1 MNKKLYEI
9 VSNTEHLEET
19 KIKEVLTTQ
28 KAIKDYAY
36 IIHDKDNKN
45 GAPIAPHYHVAIRLK
60 YGVKS
65 DNVAKWFGIG
75 SNFIQAVKGD
85 WSDMLKYL
93 THENAP
99 EKYQYSEDEVKS
111 NYIWTADK
119 VATPIAPKRDT
130 EIINAIVN
138 GDIREFNYYEH
149 ITAVEYNLYKKQ
161 IDNAFKYRTDLI
173 KGKKRNMECVYITG
187 KSGTGKST
195 YAQMMC
201 ESKGYSYFVSSGSND
216 VLDGYAGQDCII
228 LDDLRPS
235 CMGLSD
241 LLKMLDNN
249 TASTVKSRYKNK
261 VLECKMIIIT
271 SILKIDEFFNG
282 VFKEQ
287 KEPITQ
293 LKRRCKMHL
302 RFENDYFYASV
313 FDPVANDYS
322 NEYKYENPVSALY
335 PKVELTQEEQLDYI
349 SDMLIA
355 NTSPIAKG
363 HTVPGLV
370 EQIFEPFELT
380 PDTNLKN

>member
-9 VSNTEHLEET
+9 VSNTEHLELT
-19 KIKEVLTTQ
+19 KINEVLSSQ
-28 KAIKDYAY
+28 NAIKDYAY
-36 IIHDKDNKN
+36 ILHDKDTNN
-45 GAPIAPHYHVAIRLK
+45 NEPVSPHYHVAIRLK

-65 DNVAKWFGIG
+65 DNVAKWFGVTE
-75 SNFIQAVKGD
+75 NFIQAVKGD

-99 EKYQYSEDEVKS
+99 QKHQYTEAEVTS
-111 NYIWTADK
+111 NYNWTADK
-119 VATPIAPKRDT
+119 IDKPTSRGRADEIAT
-130 EIINAIVN
+130 AIVN
-138 GDIREFNYYEH
+138 GEIREYNYFEH
-149 ITAVEYNLYKKQ
+149 ITVIEYNRYKKD

-173 KGKKRNMECVYITG
+173 KGKERTMECVYITG

-195 YAQMMC
+195 YAKMMC
-201 ESKGYSYFVSSGSND
+201 ENKGYSYFISSGSND

-241 LLKMLDNN
+241 LLKMLENN

-261 VLECKMIIIT
+261 VLECKMIVIT

-313 FDPVANDYS
+313 FDPVTNDYS
-322 NEYKYENPVSALY
+322 AEYQYENPVAAMY
-335 PKVELTQEEQLDYI
+335 PKTILTQEEQLNYI
-349 SDMLIA
+349 NNMLISSA
-355 NTSPIAKG
+355 EPIAKG
-363 HTVPGLV
+363 RKIEGLV
-370 EQIFEPFELT
+370 EPIFEPIPTKSNTKIDF
-380 PDTNLKN
+380 